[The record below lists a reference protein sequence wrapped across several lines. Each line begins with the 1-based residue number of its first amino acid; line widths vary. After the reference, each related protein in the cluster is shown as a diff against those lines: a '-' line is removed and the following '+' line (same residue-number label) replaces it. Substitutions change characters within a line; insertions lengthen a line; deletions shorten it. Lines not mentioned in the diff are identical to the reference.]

1 MLIIET
7 LPLLR
12 QQIRRLRMEG
22 KRVALVPTMGNLHD
36 GHMKLVDE
44 AKARA
49 DVVVV
54 SIFVNP
60 MQFDRPE
67 DLARYPRT
75 LQEDCEKLNKRK
87 VDLVFAPSV
96 KEIYPNGTETHTYV
110 DVPGL
115 STMLEGASRPGHF
128 RGVSTIVSKLFNL
141 VQPDIACFGEKD
153 FQQLAL
159 IRKMVADMGFDI
171 EIIGVPI
178 MRAKDGLALSSRNG
192 YLTAE
197 QRKIAPGLY
206 KVLSSIADK
215 LQAGER
221 DLDEII
227 AIAGQEL
234 NEKGFRADDIQIRD
248 ADTLLEV
255 SENSKRAVILVA
267 AWLGDARLIDNK
279 MVFPRHSFTQKT
291 QGQSYLLESLFISL
305 LKSLLF
311 KPLRQRLPG
320 FSPCLY
326 FHMFP

>member
-12 QQIRRLRMEG
+12 QHIRRLRQEG

-44 AKARA
+44 AKSRA
-49 DVVVV
+49 DVVIV

-60 MQFDRPE
+60 MQFDRPD
-67 DLARYPRT
+67 DLVRYPRT

-87 VDLVFAPSV
+87 VDFVFAPAAP
-96 KEIYPNGTETHTYV
+96 EIYPQGTEMQTFV
-110 DVPGL
+110 EVPGL

-128 RGVSTIVSKLFNL
+128 RGVATIVSKLFNL
-141 VQPDIACFGEKD
+141 IQPDIACFGEKD

-159 IRKMVADMGFDI
+159 IRKMVADMGYDI
-171 EIIGVPI
+171 EIVGVPI
-178 MRAKDGLALSSRNG
+178 IRAKDGLALSSRNG

-206 KVLSSIADK
+206 KVMTRIGEK

-221 DLDEII
+221 DRDEII
-227 AIAGQEL
+227 AIAEQEL

-248 ADTLLEV
+248 ADTLLELTD
-255 SENSKRAVILVA
+255 SSKRAVILVA
-267 AWLGDARLIDNK
+267 AWLGQARLIDN
-279 MVFPRHSFTQKT
+279 
-291 QGQSYLLESLFISL
+291 QSVTLA
-305 LKSLLF
+305 
-311 KPLRQRLPG
+311 Q
-320 FSPCLY
+320 
-326 FHMFP
+326 

>member
-171 EIIGVPI
+171 EIVGVPI
-178 MRAKDGLALSSRNG
+178 IRAKDGLALSSRNG

-227 AIAGQEL
+227 TIAGQEL

-248 ADTLLEV
+248 ADTLLEI
-255 SENSKRAVILVA
+255 SETSKRAVILVA

-279 MVFPRHSFTQKT
+279 MVE
-291 QGQSYLLESLFISL
+291 LA
-305 LKSLLF
+305 
-311 KPLRQRLPG
+311 
-320 FSPCLY
+320 
-326 FHMFP
+326 